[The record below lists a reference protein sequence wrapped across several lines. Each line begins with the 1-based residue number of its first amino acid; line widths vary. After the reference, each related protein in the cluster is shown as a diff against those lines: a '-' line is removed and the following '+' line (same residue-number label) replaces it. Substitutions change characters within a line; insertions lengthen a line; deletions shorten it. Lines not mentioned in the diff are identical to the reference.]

1 MADLRDLIRKLD
13 DQTVLALNEFFEAR
27 GEFAKLADIA
37 YAAVSCV
44 VLNRSAHPSQ
54 FQDSVPEV
62 VAAPAQFSWT
72 NLNDPQYP
80 KALDLAQD
88 PGSDWGNLWNEALR
102 VAKEVL
108 AGTIPNP
115 VENAT
120 YYFNPDVCGHPSWSQ
135 KLRLVKRI
143 GSHEFYA
150 NPGDPP
156 VLWKP

>member
-1 MADLRDLIRKLD
+1 MSALGDLIRKLD
-13 DQTVLALNEFFEAR
+13 DQTVLALNEYFEAR
-27 GEFAKLADIA
+27 GEFAKLGDIS
-37 YAAVSCV
+37 YAAVSYV

-54 FQDSVPEV
+54 FQDSVQEV

-72 NLNDPQYP
+72 NLADPQYH
-80 KALDLAQD
+80 KALEIAQD
-88 PGSDWGNLWNEALR
+88 PGSDWGNLWDEALR

-108 AGTIPNP
+108 AGTIINP

-120 YYFNPDVCGHPSWSQ
+120 YYFNPAVCGHPSWSQ
-135 KLRLVKRI
+135 NLRLVKPI

-150 NPGDPP
+150 NPDDPP